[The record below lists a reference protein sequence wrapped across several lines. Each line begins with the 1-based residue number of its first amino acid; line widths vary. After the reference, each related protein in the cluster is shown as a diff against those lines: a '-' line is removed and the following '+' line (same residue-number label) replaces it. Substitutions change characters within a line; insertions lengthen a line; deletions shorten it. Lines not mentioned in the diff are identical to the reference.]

1 MRTAAPSL
9 ADGRKKS
16 APAESWAR
24 LVALSQQ
31 KETNSMFSR
40 NEGGLDR
47 AVRILAG
54 LGGLAMTQVG
64 PQTAWGYIGL
74 VPLITGL
81 AGTCPL
87 YSVFGW
93 NTCPLRKR

>member
-1 MRTAAPSL
+1 MLSEN
-9 ADGRKKS
+9 
-16 APAESWAR
+16 ES
-24 LVALSQQ
+24 
-31 KETNSMFSR
+31 
-40 NEGGLDR
+40 GLDR

-64 PQTAWGYIGL
+64 PQTARGYIGII
-74 VPLITGL
+74 PLITGL

-93 NTCPLRKR
+93 NTCPLKKN